1 VGSASYFKKLPQ
13 HSAFRTQTF
22 PRLLASLRRG
32 DPQAFSA
39 MFESYGD
46 WLRNAIRRVIHPRLR
61 KRYDSVDFLQSTW
74 ASIITKCERLPNLAD
89 AEQFARYLVQVA
101 YNKVSDANRALNT
114 KKRDSRRECTLLEL
128 EDGHTGRDVIGDR
141 RQPRPSEFFHAR
153 EQYERVAE
161 FVKQY
166 PERLREIPYRRASG
180 ESLKQIAREVGVNER
195 TVRRILKRLYDDIQ
209 REP

>member
-1 VGSASYFKKLPQ
+1 
-13 HSAFRTQTF
+13 
-22 PRLLASLRRG
+22 
-32 DPQAFSA
+32 

-74 ASIITKCERLPNLAD
+74 ASIIMNCERLPNLVD

-114 KKRDSRRECTLLEL
+114 KKRDSRRECSLLEL

-141 RQPRPSEFFHAR
+141 RQPRPSEVFYAR
-153 EQYERVAE
+153 EQYDRVAE

-195 TVRRILKRLYDDIQ
+195 TVRRILKRLYDDIR

>member
-1 VGSASYFKKLPQ
+1 MGSASCLKSFPE
-13 HSAFRTQTF
+13 HSVLRTQTF

-39 MFESYGD
+39 MFEYYGD

-101 YNKVSDANRALNT
+101 HNKVSDANRALKT
-114 KKRDSRRECTLLEL
+114 KKRDMRRECTLLEL

-141 RQPRPSEFFHAR
+141 RQPRPSEFFYAR
-153 EQYERVAE
+153 EQYDRVAE
-161 FVKQY
+161 FVKHY

-195 TVRRILKRLYDDIQ
+195 TVRRILERLYDDIQ